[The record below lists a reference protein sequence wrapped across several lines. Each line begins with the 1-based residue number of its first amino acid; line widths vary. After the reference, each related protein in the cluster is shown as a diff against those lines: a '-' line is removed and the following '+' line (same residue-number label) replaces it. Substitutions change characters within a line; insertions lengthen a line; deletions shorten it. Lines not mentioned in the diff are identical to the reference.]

1 MILWALQSA
10 ILSVALIFL
19 VHHLFQFFKS
29 TLTVPKIK
37 DLVNAPARKYEAMY
51 NVIKSNGQ
59 STNKNDNMK
68 EELKS
73 FFKKQME
80 NNESSSTDITSL
92 QYSNLP

>member
-1 MILWALQSA
+1 MILWVLQST
-10 ILSVALIFL
+10 ILSAALIFL

-51 NVIKSNGQ
+51 NVIQQNKS
-59 STNKNDNMK
+59 NDNMK

-73 FFKKQME
+73 FFKKQMDIS
-80 NNESSSTDITSL
+80 ESTTNINSL
-92 QYSNLP
+92 QYSTV

>member
-51 NVIKSNGQ
+51 NVIKR
-59 STNKNDNMK
+59 NDNNGNAMK

-80 NNESSSTDITSL
+80 HNESSSTDITSL
-92 QYSNLP
+92 QYSTLP

>member
-10 ILSVALIFL
+10 ILSAALIFL

-51 NVIKSNGQ
+51 NVIQKS
-59 STNKNDNMK
+59 SDKINKNDAMK

-73 FFKKQME
+73 FFKKQMDD
-80 NNESSSTDITSL
+80 NDNTTNINSL

>member
-10 ILSVALIFL
+10 ILSAALIFL

-51 NVIKSNGQ
+51 NVIHKS
-59 STNKNDNMK
+59 SDKTNNMK

-73 FFKKQME
+73 FFKKQMDIS
-80 NNESSSTDITSL
+80 ESTTNINSL
-92 QYSNLP
+92 QYSTV

>member
-1 MILWALQSA
+1 MILWVLQST
-10 ILSVALIFL
+10 ILSAALIFL

-51 NVIKSNGQ
+51 TVIQQNKS
-59 STNKNDNMK
+59 NDNMK

-73 FFKKQME
+73 FFKKQMDIS
-80 NNESSSTDITSL
+80 ESTTNINSL
-92 QYSNLP
+92 QYSTV